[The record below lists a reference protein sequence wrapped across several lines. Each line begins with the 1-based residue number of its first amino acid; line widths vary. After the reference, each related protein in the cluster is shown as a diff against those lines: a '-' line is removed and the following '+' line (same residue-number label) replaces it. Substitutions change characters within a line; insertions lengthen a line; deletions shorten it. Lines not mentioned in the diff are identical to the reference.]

1 MGKMKIMLARIR
13 TLVSLGAIVLATSLA
28 APAHAAESAQDFI
41 QSRQSQVTQLIRQA
55 PGAQRDKQVATVLD
69 GMIDY
74 DELTKRSL
82 AAHWA
87 DLSDAQH
94 KEFTD
99 VLRSLVRRNYERN
112 IKNILDYRVEYLGE
126 ESGSEGV
133 VVHSRA
139 SSASNSREEP
149 ISIDYQLTKVT
160 SGWRVVDVVTEGS
173 SLVNNYRNQFH
184 RVIQKDGY
192 EALVRRMKEKLA
204 KGQT

>member
-1 MGKMKIMLARIR
+1 MLNRIR
-13 TLVSLGAIVLATSLA
+13 LLVSLGAIALATSLT

-41 QSRQSQVTQLIRQA
+41 QMRQAQVTQLVRQA
-55 PGAQRDKQVATVLD
+55 PGSQRDKQVAAVLD

-74 DELTKRSL
+74 DELAKRSL

-87 DLSDAQH
+87 DLSDTQR

-99 VLRSLVRRNYERN
+99 VLRTLVRRNYERN

-126 ESGSEGV
+126 EQGTAGV
-133 VVHSRA
+133 IVHSRA

-149 ISIDYQLTKVT
+149 ISIDYQLMKMS

-192 EALVRRMKEKLA
+192 ETLVRRMKEKLA
-204 KGQT
+204 KGQAV

>member
-1 MGKMKIMLARIR
+1 MLARIR
-13 TLVSLGAIVLATSLA
+13 ILVSLGAIVLATSLA
-28 APAHAAESAQDFI
+28 APVHAAESAQDFI

-69 GMIDY
+69 SMIDY

-82 AAHWA
+82 AGHWA

-126 ESGSEGV
+126 ESGTEGV
-133 VVHSRA
+133 LVHSRA

>member
-1 MGKMKIMLARIR
+1 MIARLR
-13 TLVSLGAIVLATSLA
+13 AFVSLGAVVLATSLA
-28 APAHAAESAQDFI
+28 LPANAAESAQDFI
-41 QSRQSQVTQLIRQA
+41 QSRQTQVTQLVRQA
-55 PGAQRDKQVATVLD
+55 PGAQRDKQVAALLD

-74 DELTKRSL
+74 ETLAQRSL
-82 AAHWA
+82 AAHWG
-87 DLSDAQH
+87 DLSEAQH

-99 VLRSLVRRNYERN
+99 ILRSLVRRNYERN

-126 ESGSEGV
+126 EPGSEGV

-139 SSASNSREEP
+139 SSASDKREEP
-149 ISIDYQLTKVT
+149 VAIDYQLMKT
-160 SGWRVVDVVTEGS
+160 SNGWRVVDVVTEGS

-192 EALVRRMKEKLA
+192 EALVRKMKDKLA

>member
-1 MGKMKIMLARIR
+1 MFARFR
-13 TLVSLGAIVLATSLA
+13 ALVSLGALVAATSLA
-28 APAHAAESAQDFI
+28 LPAHAAESAQDFI
-41 QSRQSQVTQLIRQA
+41 QSRQSQVTQLVRQA

-74 DELTKRSL
+74 DILAKRSL
-82 AAHWA
+82 AAHWG

-99 VLRSLVRRNYERN
+99 ILRNLVRRNYERN
-112 IKNILDYRVEYLGE
+112 VRNILDYRVDYLGE
-126 ESGSEGV
+126 DAGGEEGV
-133 VVHSRA
+133 LVHSRA
-139 SSASNSREEP
+139 SSSSNNREEP
-149 ISIDYQLTKVT
+149 ISIDYRLMKVGG
-160 SGWRVVDVVTEGS
+160 GWRVVDVVTEGS

-192 EALVRRMKEKLA
+192 EALVRRMKDKLA

>member
-1 MGKMKIMLARIR
+1 MLNRIR
-13 TLVSLGAIVLATSLA
+13 LLVSLGAIAVATSLT

-41 QSRQSQVTQLIRQA
+41 QMRQAQVTQLVRQA
-55 PGAQRDKQVATVLD
+55 PGSQRDKQVAAVLD

-74 DELTKRSL
+74 DELAKRSL
-82 AAHWA
+82 AGHWA
-87 DLSDAQH
+87 DLSDAQR

-99 VLRSLVRRNYERN
+99 VLRTLVRRNYERN

-126 ESGSEGV
+126 EPGAAGV
-133 VVHSRA
+133 IVHSRA

-149 ISIDYQLTKVT
+149 ISIDYQLMKMS

-192 EALVRRMKEKLA
+192 ETLVRRMKEKLA
-204 KGQT
+204 KGQAV

>member
-1 MGKMKIMLARIR
+1 MIARLR
-13 TLVSLGAIVLATSLA
+13 AFVSLGALVLATSLA
-28 APAHAAESAQDFI
+28 APANAAESAQDFI
-41 QSRQSQVTQLIRQA
+41 QSRQSQVTQLVRQA
-55 PGAQRDKQVATVLD
+55 PGAQRDKQVTALLD

-74 DELTKRSL
+74 ETLAQRSL
-82 AAHWA
+82 ASHWG
-87 DLSDAQH
+87 DLSEAQH

-99 VLRSLVRRNYERN
+99 ILRTLVRRNYERN

-126 ESGSEGV
+126 EPGSEGV

-139 SSASNSREEP
+139 SSSSDKREEP
-149 ISIDYQLTKVT
+149 VSIDYQLMRTS

-192 EALVRRMKEKLA
+192 DTLVRKMKDKLA